1 MAKQKGITQ
10 IAGLRSGGYAMN
22 ITSSIDKLK
31 VNQKDCE
38 RRHKN
43 GGQNERERWSLND
56 QVGEREN

>member
-31 VNQKDCE
+31 VNKIRKTASEDIRME
-38 RRHKN
+38 DRMKESDGR
-43 GGQNERERWSLND
+43 
-56 QVGEREN
+56 